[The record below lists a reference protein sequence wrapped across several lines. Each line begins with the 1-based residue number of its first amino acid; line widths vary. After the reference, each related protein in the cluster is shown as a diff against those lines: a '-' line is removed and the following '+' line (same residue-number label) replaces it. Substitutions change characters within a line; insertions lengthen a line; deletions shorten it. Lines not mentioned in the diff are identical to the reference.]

1 MCELDVMQGLRFIFA
16 VNLARVF
23 CTVVIAR
30 AAWQSMPLAFRQMDR
45 RGLWPRDDE
54 NVSL

>member
-1 MCELDVMQGLRFIFA
+1 MCELYVVQGLRFIFA
-16 VNLARVF
+16 VNLARMF
-23 CTVVIAR
+23 CTVVIAS